1 MAQVEGG
8 DLVVLQRSSS
18 ADLRD
23 RNASNKGD
31 DANLG
36 YRGRILGGSTPSWS
50 ESGPWWRDSA
60 LPRSLGAVPGLR
72 EGTRLARVSAE
83 SSAKDF
89 FAARGGI
96 DEARK
101 AAAED
106 SNVDS
111 ANPVR
116 TSDIFLAVQAIRY
129 TVDTDLF
136 AAAAGEGDEN
146 SDEKDDADAEVVVF
160 AVYLYDPFHKLAF
173 HSLSQSLPARWISWL
188 DHHDGV
194 GGEELPASIQEIV
207 RLGGVDPRDWVAEWL
222 EESLSLAVGV
232 VAQRYVARRMGVGES
247 EAPAAVAEGK
257 EEAGGEVSVTA

>member
-18 ADLRD
+18 AELRD
-23 RNASNKGD
+23 RNAGRKGD
-31 DANLG
+31 DPNLG
-36 YRGRILGGSTPSWS
+36 YRGRLLGGPAPSWT

-96 DEARK
+96 EEVRK
-101 AAAED
+101 ALADD
-106 SNVDS
+106 STVDS

-129 TVDTDLF
+129 TLDAELF
-136 AAAAGEGDEN
+136 AAAAGEADDK
-146 SDEKDDADAEVVVF
+146 SDDNNKNDADAEVVVF
-160 AVYLYDPFHKLAF
+160 AIYLYDPFHKLAF
-173 HSLSQSLPARWISWL
+173 HTLSQALPARWISWL
-188 DHHDGV
+188 DHHDGA
-194 GGEELPASIQEIV
+194 GADPLPASIQEIV

-232 VAQRYVARRMGVGES
+232 VAQRYVARRMGVGEMEVAAAAEES
-247 EAPAAVAEGK
+247 GEKPAE
-257 EEAGGEVSVTA
+257 S